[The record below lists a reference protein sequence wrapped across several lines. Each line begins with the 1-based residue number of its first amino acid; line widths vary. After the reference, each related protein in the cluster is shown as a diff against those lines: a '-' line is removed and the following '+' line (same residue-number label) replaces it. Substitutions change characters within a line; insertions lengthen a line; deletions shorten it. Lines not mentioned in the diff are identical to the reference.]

1 MKSGRV
7 QHGIGWSRKTWFK
20 PLKDFKADDQK
31 IYGCSLEVGA
41 SEHGTLA
48 PFLLEVSKNIS
59 IGYYECDVTSLQKN
73 LTKLNCDKELHF
85 VDMANI
91 NGKYDLI
98 VAKSVLGGLF
108 REGDSSIEA
117 VNGLIGSI
125 ISHNLNAGGA
135 LLLLDNGQS
144 FFERALSRF
153 GARKNKWRYFQVKDF
168 RNPEPFKQYTFGF
181 LTCFSFESRLGSFGR
196 ALDEMLYL
204 CDIFL
209 SKYTNHPTVILTVY
223 RKK

>member
-1 MKSGRV
+1 MNSYRV

-31 IYGCSLEVGA
+31 IYGRSLEVGA

-48 PFLLEVSKNIS
+48 PFLLEVSKKIS
-59 IGYYECDVTSLQKN
+59 IGYYECDVTSLQKK
-73 LTKLNCDKELHF
+73 LTELNCDKELHF

-91 NGKYDLI
+91 IGKYDLI

-117 VNGLIGSI
+117 VNRLIGSI
-125 ISHNLNAGGA
+125 ISNNLNAGGA

-144 FFERALSRF
+144 FFERALSTF
-153 GARKNKWRYFQVKDF
+153 GARKNKWRYFQEKDF
-168 RNPEPFKQYTFGF
+168 SNPKPFKQYTFGF

-196 ALDEMLYL
+196 ALDNMLYFF
-204 CDIFL
+204 DIFL